1 MNEVFSY
8 FKQYWPS
15 KLTTT
20 PVEYPDPE
28 QHEGDQPNVEAE
40 SGMVNES
47 DGTSA
52 SEGDEGCD
60 DLALAEALGVPYG
73 CIERLTPD
81 KKGMTPP
88 VTDEIE
94 VKHPPPCPP
103 NLAAHDRDLRIKQLQ
118 RDIRI
123 KQLQCPALISPSQKK
138 GCVFSYFSNLGC
150 MTFSFSKI
158 QGVFSYLARLLC

>member
-8 FKQYWPS
+8 FKQYWPN
-15 KLTTT
+15 KPTTT

-40 SGMVNES
+40 SGTVNES

-81 KKGMTPP
+81 KKGMATP
-88 VTDEIE
+88 VTGETE

-123 KQLQCPALISPSQKK
+123 KQLQRHALISPSQKEVV
-138 GCVFSYFSNLGC
+138 CFHIFQ
-150 MTFSFSKI
+150 TW
-158 QGVFSYLARLLC
+158 GV